1 MNKLTDLKDYQI
13 LALGVLVAL
22 AAVLSTFIFSNA
34 VIAFQKLN
42 TQALTVTGSASK
54 NVTSDRGSW
63 KAYYETRNSDLKA
76 AYSTMTQNQKTI
88 KDFLIA
94 NGIKENDIKF
104 SPVNSYAIYQ
114 RTSNGYETNNVEG
127 YRLSQNVE
135 VSSDDINLIT
145 SISKKVSELVQKNVE
160 ITSNSTQ
167 YFVSNLDELK
177 VEVLAD
183 ATKNAKDRAES
194 MVKSTNGRIGV
205 MNSAKMGVFQIV
217 PVNSTEVSDYGIN
230 DTQSIEKKVIAVV
243 NATFTIK

>member
-1 MNKLTDLKDYQI
+1 MNNLKNIKDYQ
-13 LALGVLVAL
+13 LALLGLLIAL
-22 AAVLSTFIFSNA
+22 AVILSTFIFSHA

-54 NVTSDRGSW
+54 KITSDRGSW
-63 KAYYETRNSDLKA
+63 KAYYETRNADLKT
-76 AYSTMTQNQKTI
+76 AYSTMTNDAKTI
-88 KDFLIA
+88 KEFLIS
-94 NGIKENDIKF
+94 NGITESDIKF
-104 SPVNSYAIYQ
+104 SPVNSYAIYE
-114 RTSNGYETNNVEG
+114 RTSMGYETNKVSG

-135 VSSDDINLIT
+135 VTSDDINKIT
-145 SISKKVSELVQKNVE
+145 DISKKVSELINKNVE

-167 YFVSNLDELK
+167 YFVSNLDEIK
-177 VEVLAD
+177 IQVLAD

-194 MVKSTNGRIGV
+194 MVKSTNGHIGV

-217 PVNSTEVSDYGIN
+217 PVNSTDVSDYGIN

>member
-1 MNKLTDLKDYQI
+1 MNNLKELKDYQI
-13 LALGVLVAL
+13 GVLGLLIAL
-22 AAVLSTFIFSNA
+22 AVILSTFIFSHA
-34 VIAFQKLN
+34 MIAFQKLN
-42 TQALTVTGSASK
+42 TQALTVTGSASR
-54 NVTSDRGSW
+54 NVKSDRGTW
-63 KAYYETRNSDLKA
+63 KAYYETRNSNLKS
-76 AYSTMTQNQKTI
+76 AYSTMNQNSKTI
-88 KDFLIA
+88 KEFLTA
-94 NGIKENDIKF
+94 NGIKEEDITF

-114 RTSNGYETNNVEG
+114 RTPAGYETNNVEG

-135 VSSDDINLIT
+135 VSSDNIDVIT
-145 SISKKVSELVQKNVE
+145 DISKKVSDLVEKNVE

-177 VEVLAD
+177 IQVLSD

-194 MVKSTNGRIGV
+194 MVKSTKGQIGV

-217 PVNSTEVSDYGIN
+217 PVNSTDVSDYGIN

>member
-1 MNKLTDLKDYQI
+1 MNKLEGLKDYQI
-13 LALGVLVAL
+13 ALLGLMIALGII
-22 AAVLSTFIFSNA
+22 LSTFIFSKA
-34 VIAFQKLN
+34 VITFQKLT
-42 TQALTVTGSASK
+42 TQTLTVTGSASK
-54 NVTSDRGSW
+54 NVTSDKGMW
-63 KAYYETRNSDLKA
+63 KAYYETRDADLKS
-76 AYSTMTQNQKTI
+76 AYATMNQNSLTI
-88 KDFLIA
+88 KEFLIS
-94 NGIKENDIKF
+94 NGIKEKDIKF

-114 RTSNGYETNNVEG
+114 RTPAGYETNKVEG

-135 VSSDDINLIT
+135 VMSNNINLIT
-145 SISKKVSELVQKNVE
+145 GISKKVSELVNKNVE

-194 MVKSTNGRIGV
+194 MLKNTNGRLGV

-217 PVNSTEVSDYGIN
+217 PVNSTDVSDYGIN

>member
-1 MNKLTDLKDYQI
+1 MNKIQGLKEYQVALLGLFI
-13 LALGVLVAL
+13 ALGVI
-22 AAVLSTFIFSNA
+22 LSTFIFSHA

-54 NVTSDRGSW
+54 NVTSDKGMWR
-63 KAYYETRNSDLKA
+63 AYYQTRNADLKS
-76 AYSTMTQNQKTI
+76 AYATMNQNSKTI
-88 KDFLIA
+88 KEFLIA
-94 NGIKENDIKF
+94 NGINEKDIKF

-114 RTSNGYETNNVEG
+114 RTPNGYETNKVDG

-135 VSSDDINLIT
+135 VSSDDINQIT
-145 SISKKVSELVQKNVE
+145 DISKKVSELVEKNVE
-160 ITSNSTQ
+160 ITSNSAQ

-194 MVKSTNGRIGV
+194 MVKSTNGHIGV